1 MGTRMLSSQESGVH
15 ANMKQAVLDAAET
28 DTMLINR
35 HNNRP
40 VRVLRTPTTE
50 PYELENQGDVMA
62 LLGNT
67 LRLYED
73 GEFEGTIPQLG
84 AVAGRIEEILPVAEI
99 IRRTVEEF
107 ADVLGRL
114 ADRYVKADVPT
125 R

>member
-15 ANMKQAVLDAAET
+15 WNMKQAVLDAAET

-35 HNNRP
+35 HNNKP

-50 PYELENQGDVMA
+50 PFELADPTDVMS

-67 LRLYED
+67 LKLYDD

-84 AVAGRIEEILPVAEI
+84 AVAGRIEEILPAAEI

-107 ADVLGRL
+107 GDVLGGL
-114 ADRYVKADVPT
+114 AERYVGVRAV
-125 R
+125 